1 MSAAAALA
9 VEPATAP
16 LDLAALLAPLA
27 GPAPAG
33 AWIRDDPV
41 YDRLIET
48 RRTENATLPQGIWKR
63 DVKRADWRAVSTQAA
78 AILATRSKDLQV
90 AVWLV
95 EAEAHRRG
103 FAGLADGFT
112 LIAGLARVFWPSLYP
127 ALDPR
132 DPDARNAPLEWL
144 NEKLPILL
152 QQIPVTRSGTA
163 ADIAYCWTDY
173 INGQRHEVARKHD
186 PRAAAQAEEAG
197 RVSLSAFTE
206 SALHTPPSLLIA
218 IHRDLVAAR
227 AALGE
232 LQDLLDELAG
242 RAAPSLVGLA
252 RQIEEIGG
260 WVRALLIERHALPMA
275 EVERVEEP
283 MVNNAEPG
291 EDPASPVPGVAS
303 AAATS
308 GPITSRED
316 AFRRLAEAADYLF
329 QAEPHSPVPYL
340 VQRAIIWGQMPFHEL
355 LPELMRN
362 PAYVSMLMEL
372 MGVQEAQ

>member
-1 MSAAAALA
+1 
-9 VEPATAP
+9 
-16 LDLAALLAPLA
+16 
-27 GPAPAG
+27 
-33 AWIRDDPV
+33 
-41 YDRLIET
+41 
-48 RRTENATLPQGIWKR
+48 
-63 DVKRADWRAVSTQAA
+63 
-78 AILATRSKDLQV
+78 
-90 AVWLV
+90 
-95 EAEAHRRG
+95 
-103 FAGLADGFT
+103 
-112 LIAGLARVFWPSLYP
+112 
-127 ALDPR
+127 
-132 DPDARNAPLEWL
+132 
-144 NEKLPILL
+144 LL

-163 ADIAYCWTDY
+163 ADVAYCWTDY

-206 SALHTPPSLLIA
+206 SAIHTPPSLLIA

-232 LQDLLDELAG
+232 LQGLLDELAG

-291 EDPASPVPGVAS
+291 ADPASPEPGAAP
-303 AAATS
+303 AAATT

>member
-1 MSAAAALA
+1 MSAAASLA
-9 VEPATAP
+9 TEPATAP
-16 LDLAALLAPLA
+16 LDLASLLAPIA
-27 GPAPAG
+27 GPSPAG
-33 AWIRDDPV
+33 AWIREDPA

-63 DVKRADWRAVSTQAA
+63 DVKRADWRAVSMQAA
-78 AILATRSKDLQV
+78 AILATRSKDLQI

-95 EAEAHRRG
+95 EAETHRRG

-112 LIAGLARVFWPSLYP
+112 LIAGLARDFWPDLYP
-127 ALDPR
+127 SLDPR

-152 QQIPVTRSGTA
+152 QQVPVTRSGSA

-173 INGQRHEVARKHD
+173 VNGQRHEVARKHD

-197 RVSLSAFTE
+197 RVSLPAFTE
-206 SALHTPPSLLIA
+206 SALHTPPPLLVA
-218 IHRDLVAAR
+218 IYRDLVAAQT
-227 AALGE
+227 ALGT
-232 LQDLLDELAG
+232 LQGLLDELAG

-252 RQIEEIGG
+252 RQIEEIGS
-260 WVRALLIERHALPMA
+260 WVRALLIERHALPMV
-275 EVERVEEP
+275 EIERVEET
-283 MVNNAEPG
+283 MVSNARPVEYPAPAEP
-291 EDPASPVPGVAS
+291 DAAPAAV
-303 AAATS
+303 TS

-372 MGVQEAQ
+372 MGVQESQ

>member
-1 MSAAAALA
+1 MSAAVSLAA
-9 VEPATAP
+9 EPATVP
-16 LDLAALLAPLA
+16 LDLAALLAPIA
-27 GPAPAG
+27 GPSPAG
-33 AWIRDDPV
+33 IWIREDPA

-48 RRTENATLPQGIWKR
+48 RRAENANLPQGIWKR

-78 AILATRSKDLQV
+78 ALLATRSKDLQV

-112 LIAGLARVFWPSLYP
+112 LIAGLARDFWPTLYP
-127 ALDPR
+127 PLDPR

-163 ADIAYCWTDY
+163 ADIAYCWTDH

-206 SALHTPPSLLIA
+206 SALHTPPPLLVA
-218 IHRDLVAAR
+218 IYRDLAA
-227 AALGE
+227 AQTALAN
-232 LQDLLDELAG
+232 LQGLLDELAG

-260 WVRALLIERHALPMA
+260 WVRALLIERHAMPMV
-275 EVERVEEP
+275 EIERVEET
-283 MVNNAEPG
+283 MINAAEL
-291 EDPASPVPGVAS
+291 DDDLASAVPG
-303 AAATS
+303 AAPATTTA
-308 GPITSRED
+308 GPITSRDD

-329 QAEPHSPVPYL
+329 RAEPHSPVPYL

-355 LPELMRN
+355 MPELMRN

-372 MGVQEAQ
+372 MGVQETQ

>member
-1 MSAAAALA
+1 MSAVAPLAA
-9 VEPATAP
+9 EPTTLP
-16 LDLAALLAPLA
+16 LDLAALLAPLS
-27 GPAPAG
+27 G
-33 AWIRDDPV
+33 ASPVGVWIREDPA

-63 DVKRADWRAVSTQAA
+63 DLKRADWRAVSTQAA

-112 LIAGLARVFWPSLYP
+112 LIAGLAREFWPVLYP
-127 ALDPR
+127 ALEPD

-152 QQIPVTRSGTA
+152 QQIPVTQSGTA

-197 RVSLSAFTE
+197 RVSLASFTE
-206 SALHTPPSLLIA
+206 SALHTPPPVLIA
-218 IHRDLVAAR
+218 MHRDLTAAR
-227 AALGE
+227 SALRG
-232 LQDLLDELAG
+232 LQDLLDALAG

-252 RQIEEIGG
+252 RQIEEIAG
-260 WVRALLIERHALPMA
+260 WVRALLIERHALPMV
-275 EVERVEEP
+275 EVEPVEETMASDVEP
-283 MVNNAEPG
+283 AEAP
-291 EDPASPVPGVAS
+291 AS
-303 AAATS
+303 AAPGAAPAAVTS
-308 GPITSRED
+308 GPITSREE

-372 MGVQEAQ
+372 MGVQEPQ